1 MFQTSLCMT
10 CKSIMESNLFI
21 IIKFVYFIQL
31 KCTLWSFYCIEF
43 CNTFLGWGLSDASC
57 METVV
62 YMSVNVFGG
71 SLSCHLFHTCA
82 LSLRG
87 KVRRL
92 YSAWLPACKLDNC
105 DVNLVHT
112 GAKHKRNFL
121 GRIS

>member
-21 IIKFVYFIQL
+21 IKSVYFAQL

-105 DVNLVHT
+105 DVNLVRT
-112 GAKHKRNFL
+112 GAKHKINLL